1 MIDPRP
7 LILSNK
13 LVLGSW
19 IVSCLPHESLTT
31 IQEFVPKTNDSGLLE
46 LGAQFLLRISNTMTK
61 SQLNLRPAAL
71 IFRGELEVVA
81 NANEEIEVVVVATVN
96 REVTRIVRDRGGV
109 PIYNR
114 HRPLHIMLSRFIP
127 KRSNTTRAQSRRL
140 ASF

>member
-31 IQEFVPKTNDSGLLE
+31 IQEFVPKTNSLLE

-61 SQLNLRPAAL
+61 SQLNLRPAAS
-71 IFRGELEVVA
+71 IFRGELEVMA
-81 NANEEIEVVVVATVN
+81 NANEEIEVVVVATTN
-96 REVTRIVRDRGGV
+96 REVRIVRNDRGGV

-114 HRPLHIMLSRFIP
+114 HHPLRAISRFIP